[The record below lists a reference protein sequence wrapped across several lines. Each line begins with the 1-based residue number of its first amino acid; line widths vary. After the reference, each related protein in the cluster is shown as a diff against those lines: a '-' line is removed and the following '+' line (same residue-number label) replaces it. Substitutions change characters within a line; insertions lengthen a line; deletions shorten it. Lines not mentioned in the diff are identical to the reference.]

1 MITAM
6 TATVLLFVIV
16 PLVVA
21 AYGLYTAWVL
31 KGDGYGSRRQ
41 PPASHHRDAFDPVG
55 GPARFA

>member
-1 MITAM
+1 M

-21 AYGLYTAWVL
+21 AYGLYTAWVI

-41 PPASHHRDAFDPVG
+41 PPASHHRDMFDPAG
-55 GPARFA
+55 GSTTRFA

>member
-1 MITAM
+1 M

-21 AYGLYTAWVL
+21 AFGLYTAWVL

-41 PPASHHRDAFDPVG
+41 PPASHYDPFDPRMN
-55 GPARFA
+55 PTRLA